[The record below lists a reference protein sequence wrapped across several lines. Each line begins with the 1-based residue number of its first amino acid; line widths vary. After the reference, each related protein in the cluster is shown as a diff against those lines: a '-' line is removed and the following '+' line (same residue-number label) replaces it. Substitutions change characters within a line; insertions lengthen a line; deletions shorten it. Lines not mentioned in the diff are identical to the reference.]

1 MENLLAIANQWVK
14 ILIDNLTNFK
24 FVITNPWL
32 WICGVIISGWL
43 YSRWGLRKL
52 FWFLLSLSGA
62 VFLRFKI
69 YGYLGEIT
77 KTADVDYGGMIVNS
91 IFYVSLVIIAVYF
104 FFIKT
109 E

>member
-1 MENLLAIANQWVK
+1 MNNPLDIINQWVK
-14 ILIDNLTNFK
+14 ILLENLANFK

-43 YSRWGLRKL
+43 FSLWGARKL
-52 FWFLLSLSGA
+52 LWFLLSLGG
-62 VFLRFKI
+62 VIFLRLKV

-77 KTADVDYGGMIVNS
+77 KTAEVDYGSMIVNS
-91 IFYVSLVIIAVYF
+91 IFYISLVILAVYF